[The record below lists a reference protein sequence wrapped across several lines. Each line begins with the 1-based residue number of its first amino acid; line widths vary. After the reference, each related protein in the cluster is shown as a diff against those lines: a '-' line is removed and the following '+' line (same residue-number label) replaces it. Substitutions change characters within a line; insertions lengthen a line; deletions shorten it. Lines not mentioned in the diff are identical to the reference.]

1 MGVIRNIAARLV
13 RVREIEAETGSDFAD
28 GGMPDRLPKCLT
40 TLDLISL
47 GVGSCMGTGMYVVSG
62 MVAREMAGP
71 GVILSFLIAAA
82 ASLLSGKK
90 LLLLKTIQTELS
102 SLAYYDR
109 CDERLPQTDKNNL
122 APFCPLK
129 FQVRELSFRNVI
141 VPTGI

>member
-13 RVREIEAETGSDFAD
+13 RVREIEADTGSDFAE
-28 GGMPDRLPKCLT
+28 GGIPGRLPKCLT

-82 ASLLSGKK
+82 ASLLSGKNFFF
-90 LLLLKTIQTELS
+90 
-102 SLAYYDR
+102 
-109 CDERLPQTDKNNL
+109 ERRFKPNCHL
-122 APFCPLK
+122 
-129 FQVRELSFRNVI
+129 
-141 VPTGI
+141 